1 MNEKA
6 TVGAVAGGLNP
17 ETSLPT
23 EAKRLLQR
31 LGKDPAKT
39 WYRCLLPDQ
48 GPIRHLNGTDLQGFD
63 LATLEADNRAGAS
76 IYFITGDAD
85 QATGKNKNGKP
96 TGAVEDHDVHACRA
110 LFVEWDGKPIE
121 WQSRA
126 WRELGLPEPSAMVK
140 TGGKSV
146 HCYWALTEPLSPD
159 EWRVGTQRL
168 IKHCDSDKQCSNPSR
183 LMRLPGFDYID
194 KKTGKPNGQRAEL
207 IHDTG
212 TRYTLQQILDC
223 LPEPEPQLLNVKQS
237 GPFASSARKAA
248 AELPPRP
255 ESSVIDAL
263 QQVPEFK
270 HDQGRRDEL
279 LGLALRLSVELGTE
293 RAHELMAQHSPTVT
307 DLAGY
312 FRKGPDRISPG
323 SLYPFLREH
332 YGIDIQRHDLKRDLR
347 PAGRQNDAGGI
358 VNGFDDQSPPPA
370 SFQAL
375 IQLLPDGWS
384 EKGNHQTLT
393 PGQLAE
399 MLPLNWL
406 RFNELDLRAE
416 IQARSGWQRITDAC
430 LDSAYVLLTAKGWS
444 ITAEPVVKAVLHA
457 ARQCPHHPVR
467 DYLEQIEVNPSITPF
482 DLDRVG
488 PRFFR
493 ATNPLHVEMI
503 RKWLIGAVARALHPG
518 CQMDYCLV
526 LQGGQGQQ
534 KSRSLEALASK
545 AWHCCSVPENEKD
558 LLLNVHST
566 WIYELAELESITNRK
581 ESGRLKNLIT
591 TSIDNMRPP
600 YGRTAE
606 RLPRQSVFAATVN
619 EDTFLRDDT
628 GNRRYWVVPVEGAG
642 PLDRAGITAAR
653 DSIWKA
659 AVIAYRS
666 GELPMLSTAMETLSA
681 TQNEDF
687 NQQDPWVEMVRA
699 WMDGEPLARWD
710 RDRDPSPL
718 RYDPEQPFTSAEV
731 LYSAGLRRP
740 DQIQRYDENRI
751 SAVLKKMGFQ
761 KRKQERVGGRKV
773 RRWELS
779 QPPQPPQPQG
789 AGVVTPQTDCTET
802 GLSTLS
808 QPPQPISGK
817 REEVEES
824 ATGGAGEH
832 TNQVFSEGGCGTP
845 LHPPKSI
852 EAQSVSVSQPPLE
865 EVVTPEGVKT
875 PQRKKRGQHRKKGQA
890 SAPFDR
896 RTYESTFL

>member
-1 MNEKA
+1 MKEKA

-17 ETSLPT
+17 ETSLPN
-23 EAKRLLQR
+23 EAERFLQL

-39 WYRCLLPDQ
+39 WFRCIRPVQ
-48 GPIRHLNGTDLQGFD
+48 GPIRHGNGTDLQGFD
-63 LATLEADNRAGAS
+63 EATLEADNKAGAS

-85 QATGKNKNGKP
+85 QATGKNNDGKP
-96 TGAVEDHDVHACRA
+96 TGAVEDHDVHACQA
-110 LFVEWDGKPIE
+110 LFVEWDSKPVE
-121 WQSRA
+121 WQSQA

-146 HCYWALTEPLSPD
+146 HCYWALTEPLPPD
-159 EWRVGTQRL
+159 EWRVVTQRL
-168 IKHCDSDKQCSNPSR
+168 IKHCDSDKYCSNPSR

-248 AELPPRP
+248 ADLPPRP

-263 QQVPEFK
+263 RQVPEFK

-293 RAHELMAQHSPTVT
+293 RAHELMARHSPTVT

-332 YGIDIQRHDLKRDLR
+332 YGIDIQRHDLKRNLR
-347 PAGRQNDAGGI
+347 PAGRQNDAGEI

-384 EKGNHQTLT
+384 EKSNQQTLT
-393 PGQLAE
+393 PGRLAE
-399 MLPLNWL
+399 MLPSNWL

-416 IQARSGWQRITDAC
+416 IQTRSRWQRITDAC

-467 DYLEQIEVNPSITPF
+467 DYLQQIEVNPSITPL
-482 DLDRVG
+482 DLDQVG

-493 ATNPLHVEMI
+493 ATKPLHVEMI

-526 LQGGQGQQ
+526 LQGEQGQQ
-534 KSRSLEALASK
+534 KSRFIEALASK
-545 AWHCCSVPENEKD
+545 DLHCCSVPENEKD

-566 WIYELAELESITNRK
+566 WIYELAELESVTNRK

-628 GNRRYWVVPVEGAG
+628 GNRRYWVVPVEGAS
-642 PLDRAGITAAR
+642 PLDPAGIAAAR
-653 DSIWKA
+653 DSILKA

-666 GELPMLSTAMETLSA
+666 GELPILSTTMETLSA

-699 WMDGEPLARWD
+699 WMDGDPLARWD
-710 RDRDPSPL
+710 RERDPSPL
-718 RYDPEQPFTSAEV
+718 SYDPEQPFTSAEV

-751 SAVLKKMGFQ
+751 AAVLKKMGFQ

-789 AGVVTPQTDCTET
+789 AGVVTPQTDCTGT
-802 GLSTLS
+802 GLPTLS
-808 QPPQPISGK
+808 QPPQPFSGK
-817 REEVEES
+817 TEEVNES
-824 ATGGAGEH
+824 ATGGAGGH
-832 TNQVFSEGGCGTP
+832 TNQVFSEGGCGAP

-875 PQRKKRGQHRKKGQA
+875 PQRNKGSQRRKKGQA